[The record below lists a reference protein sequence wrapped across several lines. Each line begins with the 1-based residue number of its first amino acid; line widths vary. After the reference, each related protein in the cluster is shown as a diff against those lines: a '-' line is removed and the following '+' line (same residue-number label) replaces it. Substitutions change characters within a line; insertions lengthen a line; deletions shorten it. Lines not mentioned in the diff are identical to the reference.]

1 MQGMGYKR
9 RFGLPNSRAGDGEH
23 RGFMRV
29 IAGTWGGRKLAAVPG
44 RGTRP
49 TSDRV
54 REAIFSRLESRY
66 LLSGARI
73 LDLYAGTGALGIE
86 ALSRGAAGIVSV
98 EKSRRAARV
107 LMQNIDSCKAADQS
121 EVRIGDVAR
130 AIAELEAAGSRFDG
144 VFIDPPYEKG
154 LGADT
159 LASIG
164 GSGMITVG
172 GWVVAETA
180 RGEELA
186 TKIGAMD
193 KVREDLYGDTKVT
206 LYEFHQSGG

>member
-1 MQGMGYKR
+1 
-9 RFGLPNSRAGDGEH
+9 
-23 RGFMRV
+23 MRV

-66 LLSGARI
+66 CLFGAVV

-86 ALSRGAAGIVSV
+86 ALSRGAARLTSV
-98 EKSRRAARV
+98 EKDRRAAGV
-107 LMQNIDSCKAADQS
+107 LAQNLIDCQAQERC

-130 AIAELEAAGSRFDG
+130 VLVQLAADEARFDG

-154 LGADT
+154 FAT
-159 LASIG
+159 TALASIG
-164 GSGMITVG
+164 GSGMIAEG
-172 GWVVAETA
+172 GWVIAETA
-180 RGEELA
+180 RGEELPPS
-186 TKIGAMD
+186 TGILSM
-193 KVREDLYGDTKVT
+193 VREDLYGDTKVT